1 MPERAV
7 ADPAFD
13 HAYTVVA
20 DLSPYTELGSR
31 GFAVPDG
38 EREHPGGVSCRYLPF
53 AAPANEPLGRT
64 FQYLE
69 FVKLSDVAG
78 YCAADNADREKKGLS
93 LRSVAR
99 TAAPGFSL
107 IAPALRQRLPSVQ
120 QELAAYRP
128 EYQHVNYRWQ
138 TETEPDAPG
147 WSYLKFKEDI
157 VPSCELWFTE
167 YDPDPVE
174 VNRHR
179 PVIAKNPNTCS
190 EIIGCIWDLGPAD
203 GPLLQRVQRLTFGER
218 RGDELV
224 LNQKFT
230 IWSGPTVSATWAALA
245 HRGPLAAM
253 VLGCAS
259 LQTFKR
265 LASPDQVV
273 TWNGQEAALLTP
285 FSSGWA
291 IVVVEQS

>member
-1 MPERAV
+1 MPDPV
-7 ADPAFD
+7 AADSSFD

-20 DLSPYTELGSR
+20 DLSPYNELRSR
-31 GFAVPDG
+31 GYAVPDG
-38 EREHPGGVSCRYLPF
+38 AREHPGGVSCRYLPF
-53 AAPANEPLGRT
+53 HAPANQPLGRT

-69 FVKLSDVAG
+69 FVKLSDVAA
-78 YCAADNADREKKGLS
+78 YCAAENSAREKKGLS
-93 LRSVAR
+93 LRSEAR
-99 TAAPGFSL
+99 TVAPGFSL
-107 IAPALRQRLPSVQ
+107 IASALRQRLPAVQ

-128 EYQHVNYRWQ
+128 EYEHVNYRWQ

-179 PVIAKNPNTCS
+179 PVIPLNPNTCNQ
-190 EIIGCIWDLGPAD
+190 IVGCIWDLGPPD
-203 GPLLQRVQRLTFGER
+203 GPLRARVQRLTGGER
-218 RGDELV
+218 RGDELI
-224 LNQKFT
+224 LNRQFT
-230 IWSGPTVSATWAALA
+230 IWSGPSAGTIWAALA
-245 HRGPLAAM
+245 HCAPLAAM

-259 LQTFKR
+259 LATFKR
-265 LASPDQVV
+265 LASPDRVID
-273 TWNGQEAALLTP
+273 WNGQEAALLTP

-291 IVVVEQS
+291 IVVVERA